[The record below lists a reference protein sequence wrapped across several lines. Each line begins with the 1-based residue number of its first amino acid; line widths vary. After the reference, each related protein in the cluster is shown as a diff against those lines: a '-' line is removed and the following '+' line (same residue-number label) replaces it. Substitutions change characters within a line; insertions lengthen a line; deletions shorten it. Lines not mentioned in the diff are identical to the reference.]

1 MIDDEMMCFFDDNGV
16 LKQCPEFSVEI
27 RFETQKEMEAFESFL
42 KKGYFPVWVDAKK
55 TLPEDGQ
62 EVLVTEDYD
71 GKRAVKKA
79 TYYRMSPYWHKHV
92 VAWMAM
98 PEAYDG

>member
-1 MIDDEMMCFFDDNGV
+1 MIDERKLIEILNELGNGKDASATFTSLDHIAEMVKSMCAVCG
-16 LKQCPEFSVEI
+16 
-27 RFETQKEMEAFESFL
+27 
-42 KKGYFPVWVDAKK
+42 WVDAKK

-62 EVLVTEDYD
+62 EVLVTEDYE

-79 TYYRMSPYWHKHV
+79 TYYRMSPYWNKHV
-92 VAWMAM
+92 VAWMAL